1 MHASEL
7 STLPADLPAQAHP
20 WGGGC
25 FIYIYKTHYL
35 WKGACLVVSKQLAG
49 WSWFSR
55 STLWVAG
62 MELRPFDLAAASSLT
77 H

>member
-1 MHASEL
+1 MEGSV
-7 STLPADLPAQAHP
+7 
-20 WGGGC
+20 
-25 FIYIYKTHYL
+25 
-35 WKGACLVVSKQLAG
+35 LVVSKQLAG